1 MWHDIAESL
10 RTEVAE
16 YGALLHLFEEQQRF
30 LFKRD
35 AASVVATTN
44 SLDQQVELLQK
55 CRFQREH
62 AVARFAEAHGQST
75 SATVRSLIHLFPSEV
90 QPLISA
96 LIGDINRMISKVRR
110 LSRQNRLFLSR
121 TIDYQHEMIRK
132 FRPEAATKT
141 YSPAGRATFASISS
155 GGGTLVAQG

>member
-1 MWHDIAESL
+1 MWQNIAEAL

-35 AASVVATTN
+35 AASVVATTAT
-44 SLDQQVELLQK
+44 LDEQVTLLQK
-55 CRFQREH
+55 CRLERET
-62 AVARFAEAHGQST
+62 AVSKFAEYHGEPAQ
-75 SATVRSLIHLFPSEV
+75 ATVRSLITFFPPEA

-96 LIGDINRMISKVRR
+96 LIADINRMISKVRR
-110 LSRQNRLFLSR
+110 ISRQNRLFISR
-121 TIDYQHEMIRK
+121 TIEYQHEIIRK

-141 YSPAGRATFASISS
+141 YSPTGRGSFAAIGTAGA
-155 GGGTLVAQG
+155 LVAQG